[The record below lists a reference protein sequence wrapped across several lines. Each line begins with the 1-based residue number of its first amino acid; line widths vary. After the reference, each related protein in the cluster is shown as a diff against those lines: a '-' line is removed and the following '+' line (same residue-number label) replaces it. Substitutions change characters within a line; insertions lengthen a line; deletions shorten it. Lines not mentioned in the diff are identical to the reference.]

1 MAQKSVGVDVLP
13 GLYSRGRGH
22 SWQPV
27 RATQAGESWVHPH
40 PAVRG
45 ESVLRFDAER
55 DGGAGSSVRKEVAR
69 ARLAEMA
76 ARIESDLEL
85 DRTAEACPCLEIKLT
100 TADQRRGSAG
110 RPPPP

>member
-27 RATQAGESWVHPH
+27 CSTPAGESWVHPH
-40 PAVRG
+40 PDGRREG
-45 ESVLRFDAER
+45 VLRYDADR
-55 DGGAGSSVRKEVAR
+55 DGSAGSSVRKEESR

-76 ARIESDLEL
+76 ARIENDLEL
-85 DRTAEACPCLEIKLT
+85 DRTAEACPCLDIKLT
-100 TADQRRGSAG
+100 TADQRRGAPG
-110 RPPPP
+110 RPPLR

>member
-1 MAQKSVGVDVLP
+1 MAQKSIGVDVLP

-22 SWQPV
+22 TWQPV
-27 RATQAGESWVHPH
+27 RATQAGEPWVHPH
-40 PAVRG
+40 PDVRR
-45 ESVLRFDAER
+45 ETVLRCDAGR
-55 DGGAGSSVRKEVAR
+55 DGGAGSLVRKEESR

-85 DRTAEACPCLEIKLT
+85 DRTVEACPCLEVKLT
-100 TADQRRGSAG
+100 TADQRRGGAR